1 MTTEAVVEKVRV
13 ICPECRTT
21 NRVLRERL
29 ADGPTCGQCQA
40 PLFRGRPLA
49 LSEAEFTRHIAASD
63 LPLVVDFWA
72 PWCGPCHAMAPV
84 FERMTREIEPR
95 ARFAKLNTDEAPGT
109 ATELG
114 IRSIPTLAIYRHG
127 REVARTAGAM
137 DAAQFRNWIARYL

>member
-1 MTTEAVVEKVRV
+1 
-13 ICPECRTT
+13 
-21 NRVLRERL
+21 
-29 ADGPTCGQCQA
+29 
-40 PLFRGRPLA
+40 
-49 LSEAEFTRHIAASD
+49 
-63 LPLVVDFWA
+63 
-72 PWCGPCHAMAPV
+72 MAPV